1 MGKGLVNCGV
11 CSLKPHAVVNFC
23 KSATHGTYIKFK
35 PRGATC
41 TRSICAYTSHN
52 NQRRRSLPASVPCST
67 DTMYCH
73 PPTPLYILILEHL
86 ELQFRVAS
94 KPVAALITV
103 LIINGT
109 LYIMLIPIVVHT

>member
-1 MGKGLVNCGV
+1 
-11 CSLKPHAVVNFC
+11 
-23 KSATHGTYIKFK
+23 
-35 PRGATC
+35 
-41 TRSICAYTSHN
+41 
-52 NQRRRSLPASVPCST
+52 
-67 DTMYCH
+67 MYCH

-109 LYIMLIPIVVHT
+109 LYIMLIPIVVRM